1 MSGNADLRQRSSL
14 PEFLLQ
20 KNRLV
25 LYQSLG
31 VRTGGSIALE
41 LLHREIAMLG
51 FNISY
56 CHDLNKE
63 SPECL
68 SRSVDSV
75 MHNHRLVVTGEWCAG
90 VLSEYGVSHHGRGL
104 QYHLGF
110 HHHSGRC
117 RGHVAIA
124 DSQFLAAQLGPRS
137 LSAFY
142 VSFLFM
148 CRTSKNFPLI
158 KLNFHIIIVAWLS
171 NGGCISRRV
180 SARDYG
186 ISASVYYL

>member
-1 MSGNADLRQRSSL
+1 MSGDADAHLQQRSSL
-14 PEFLLQ
+14 PEYLLQ

-41 LLHREIAMLG
+41 LLHREIALLG

-56 CHDLNKE
+56 CHDLNKD

-68 SRSVDSV
+68 FRSIDSV
-75 MHNHRLVVTGEWCAG
+75 TSNQRLVITGEWCAG
-90 VLSEYGVSHHGRGL
+90 VLDEYGVRHFGRGL

-110 HHHSGRC
+110 HHNSGRC
-117 RGHVAIA
+117 RGHAAMA

-142 VSFLFM
+142 VSAFFLRIFL
-148 CRTSKNFPLI
+148 SK
-158 KLNFHIIIVAWLS
+158 A
-171 NGGCISRRV
+171 SRRLILIIL
-180 SARDYG
+180 S
-186 ISASVYYL
+186 